1 MNYNRRVGVSDKI
14 KHEIA
19 QRLPTVIAMTLIETD
34 TITDM
39 TVDEIRH
46 LTSTLLVEIMTIIN
60 NYAVVTVDARPTSE
74 TKLAERGRMDGLADR
89 QAILS

>member
-1 MNYNRRVGVSDKI
+1 
-14 KHEIA
+14 
-19 QRLPTVIAMTLIETD
+19 
-34 TITDM
+34 
-39 TVDEIRH
+39 
-46 LTSTLLVEIMTIIN
+46 MTIIN